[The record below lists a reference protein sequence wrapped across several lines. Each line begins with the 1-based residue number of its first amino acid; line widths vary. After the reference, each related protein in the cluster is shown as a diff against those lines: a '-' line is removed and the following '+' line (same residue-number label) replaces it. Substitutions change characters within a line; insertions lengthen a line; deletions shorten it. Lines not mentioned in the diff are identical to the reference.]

1 LAAGGKKMNF
11 FVDKID
17 LLLYISITEEKM
29 KKLNTKSFEL
39 DVDVKSA
46 VPIYE
51 QIKDA
56 IKMAVFIGKLKEG
69 DKIISIR
76 EVSSRYNINPITILK
91 AYNQLEHDGFLYS
104 RRGAGYYI
112 QIDKEKF
119 HQGRVEMFKQEIARF
134 LKRIT
139 NLGYTLE
146 DFLAE
151 LKKYME
157 EKKHD

>member
-1 LAAGGKKMNF
+1 
-11 FVDKID
+11 
-17 LLLYISITEEKM
+17 M
-29 KKLNTKSFEL
+29 KKSGTKSFEL

-56 IKMAVFIGKLKEG
+56 ILMAVFTGKLKEG

-76 EVSSRYNINPITILK
+76 EVSSRYNINPITIMK

-119 HQGRVEMFKQEIARF
+119 QQGRKKKFKQEIALF

-146 DFLAE
+146 DFLEE

>member
-1 LAAGGKKMNF
+1 
-11 FVDKID
+11 
-17 LLLYISITEEKM
+17 M
-29 KKLNTKSFEL
+29 KKVDTKSFEL

-46 VPIYE
+46 LPIYE
-51 QIKDA
+51 QIKNA

-91 AYNQLEHDGFLYS
+91 AYNQLEHDGFLYA

-112 QIDKEKF
+112 RIDKNKF
-119 HQGRVEMFKQEIARF
+119 QQGRKEMFKQEIAQF

-139 NLGYTLE
+139 DLGYTLE

>member
-1 LAAGGKKMNF
+1 
-11 FVDKID
+11 
-17 LLLYISITEEKM
+17 M
-29 KKLNTKSFEL
+29 KQLDTKSFEL

-56 IKMAVFIGKLKEG
+56 IKMAVFTGKLKEG

-91 AYNQLEHDGFLYS
+91 AYNQLEHDGYLYS

-112 QIDKEKF
+112 RIDKNKF
-119 HQGRVEMFKQEIARF
+119 HQGRKEMFKQEIAQF

-139 NLGYTLE
+139 DLGYTLE